1 METQVPVPWVLCATV
16 ISLIRMLLK
25 LKSLLARMPNM
36 LGDMLSTTMRIHL
49 QVSTVTTK
57 SMDVPLSSTMVRMM
71 KVMADSHAQRQMDA
85 LDQESGAV

>member
-1 METQVPVPWVLCATV
+1 
-16 ISLIRMLLK
+16 MLLK
-25 LKSLLARMPNM
+25 LKLLLARMPNM

-71 KVMADSHAQRQMDA
+71 KVMAENHAQRQMDA